1 MSQKV
6 IIDVQANTST
16 ATANIEETTGALN
29 KLTQSQENLDSANK
43 QTAASFED
51 VTKNGGA
58 IAILD
63 QLTGGLASRVRDSY
77 EATKLFNVSLK
88 GMRTAL
94 IATGVGA
101 FIVALGAVV
110 AYWDEIQ
117 GLISGTG
124 KKLDEFRNA
133 SSKTGTDLKILLNQ
147 VERNKISQED
157 LAKTVEKANEK
168 YKGLN
173 LALDEHGKLTKESTQ
188 AIEDQ
193 ISAMEKRAF
202 AAALEE
208 EVAERQAKVIKEQLQ
223 LRKQA
228 SEEEIKVVRA
238 MMEADRIAEEQFYA
252 DGKNAGIPFY
262 GQISAGTK
270 EDIVAAYIRDV
281 DRAKNK
287 VNELADIF
295 GEDEFT
301 NMMFGETTKVIEE
314 KTEEVETFFEKT
326 QRLFKERQEF
336 EEEARLASINTEK
349 EIRAEELLQV
359 EKQYEDLLQKAR
371 NYYGEDSELVAE
383 LLTTKQEKIVAL
395 ETKFAEEDETRRKE
409 QEDKEK
415 ERELEKEAKEEE
427 RRQKQEARQK
437 KLEEDREKAAKKQIE
452 LDKSVQMAK
461 LGIAQNTM
469 NLIGQIAGEGS
480 KLGKAMAIGQATIS
494 GYEGVQNAFTTAQDS
509 PITIGFPAYPFIQAG
524 LAGAF
529 AAANIAK
536 IASTKPT
543 GSSGTGGLK
552 ATASAPQPQSP
563 AFNIVGQGAGSQIAA
578 ALGQQQQ
585 QPVQAYVVSQD
596 ITTAQSLEN
605 GIIQGATLGG

>member
-43 QTAASFED
+43 QTASSFED

-281 DRAKNK
+281 DRAKDK

-314 KTEEVETFFEKT
+314 KTEETETFFEKT
-326 QRLFKERQEF
+326 QRLLNEKREF
-336 EEEARLASINTEK
+336 EEEARLATINTEK

-427 RRQKQEARQK
+427 RRLQQEARQK

-563 AFNIVGQGAGSQIAA
+563 SFNIVGQGAGSQIAA

>member
-157 LAKTVEKANEK
+157 LAETVEKANKK

-188 AIEDQ
+188 AINDQ
-193 ISAMEKRAF
+193 IAAMEQRAF

-208 EVAERQAKVIKEQLQ
+208 EIAERQAKVIKEEIK
-223 LRKQA
+223 LRKSFSLEQ
-228 SEEEIKVVRA
+228 IKEVEKL
-238 MMEADRIAEEQFYA
+238 MEADRIAKEQFYA
-252 DGKNAGIPFY
+252 SGKNAGVPFY
-262 GQISAGTK
+262 GG
-270 EDIVAAYIRDV
+270 EIRDGSLEAII
-281 DRAKNK
+281 RAQIKDVNIAKDK
-287 VNELADIF
+287 VNELSDIF

-301 NMMFGETTKVIEE
+301 NMVFGEAEVIEE
-314 KTEEVETFFEKT
+314 KTEEVEEFFEKT
-326 QRLFKERQEF
+326 EDLFIKRQEF

-371 NYYGEDSELVAE
+371 NYYGKDSELVAE

-409 QEDKEK
+409 KEDKEK

-427 RRQKQEARQK
+427 RRLQQEARQK

-563 AFNIVGQGAGSQIAA
+563 SFNIVGQGAGSQIAA